1 MTAFIEIKD
10 RGDTV
15 YTVNASHII
24 KMFYVTHNGDTWTRI
39 ILAMGGG
46 MIDSPLVIDVI
57 LNRIKTA
64 IKEKA

>member
-1 MTAFIEIKD
+1 MTAFIEIQD

-24 KMFYVTHNGDTWTRI
+24 KMYDVTYNGDTWTRI

-46 MIDSPLVIDVI
+46 MIDSPLTIAQI
-57 LNRIKTA
+57 LARIKSKT
-64 IKEKA
+64 E